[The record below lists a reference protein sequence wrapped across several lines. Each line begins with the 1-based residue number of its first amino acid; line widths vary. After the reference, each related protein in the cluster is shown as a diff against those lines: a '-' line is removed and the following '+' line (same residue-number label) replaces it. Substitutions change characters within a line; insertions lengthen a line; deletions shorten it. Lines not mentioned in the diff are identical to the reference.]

1 MSNITIFMITIIIN
15 VKITPGMHSSYL
27 RTHKTM
33 YYMTMFD
40 VSIFTFDEIGKKA
53 AILDF
58 FIFMITIMF

>member
-1 MSNITIFMITIIIN
+1 
-15 VKITPGMHSSYL
+15 
-27 RTHKTM
+27 M

-40 VSIFTFDEIGKKA
+40 VSIFTLDGIGKKA